1 MLNDIERH
9 NRTVMLNRVKNY
21 WLKGVLEESL
31 HGGELIDLSLA
42 YRPSALAGSLEPVW
56 QQTAEYD
63 IPLPFG
69 TKISTVFS
77 AADGELLILGDPGAG
92 KTTMLLQLVS
102 DLLAYAEGD
111 EAQPIPVV
119 FSLASWNSELPLDE
133 WLIGELSNNYEV
145 PHQLSRTWITDKGF
159 VPLLDG
165 LDEVEQEQRTAC
177 ADAINVFRQQY
188 PQVWMLVTTRSQD
201 YHAVSTRLQL
211 DKAIVLQSLSIEQID
226 IYLRSRGQRL
236 AGLREALHQDAT
248 LRELAQSPLMLSI
261 MTLAYHRVPAEV
273 AFSLG
278 NRETGRNLLF
288 DVYVER
294 MSRYRSGD
302 KEFAPEDTLHWLSW
316 LASMMERQNRTMFFL
331 ESMQPSWLP
340 NTGHRPFTNILKLT
354 ILLSAVILASIAGL
368 IGYPFYGLQGLGVA
382 MLLGAL
388 AGLLPILSKRLLL
401 RTKIEWD
408 KIETVEAFGWS
419 WPWTWL
425 GLAAGGFAG
434 LLVGLAI
441 TWVDNIDG
449 ASGVPWILLLPLF
462 FGAGLVLDRAVQRS
476 EVKIRT
482 TPGQGIRQSRLNG
495 LQVGIATIM
504 VMAVLATLLLLAG
517 SLLGLQIAWMA
528 ALPWLCGAA
537 LLLGLTSGLAYGGFA
552 ALQFHWLRSLLY
564 RLGAIPDGYVRFLDY
579 AAERSLLRR
588 VGGGYTF
595 MHALLLDYFAKRNG
609 PRPAGIASIDHKTNE

>member
-42 YRPSALAGSLEPVW
+42 YRPSALADSVEPQW
-56 QQTAEYD
+56 QQTSEYD

-77 AADGELLILGDPGAG
+77 AAGGELLILGDPGAG
-92 KTTMLLQLVS
+92 KTTMLLQLVN

-111 EAQPIPVV
+111 EERPIPVV
-119 FSLASWNSELPLDE
+119 FSLASWNDEQPLDE

-145 PHQLSRTWITDKGF
+145 PHQLSRSWIANKGF

-165 LDEVEQEQRTAC
+165 LDEVEQEQRRLC
-177 ADAINVFRQQY
+177 ADAINSFRQRY

-201 YHAVSTRLQL
+201 YHALSTRLQL

-226 IYLRSRGQRL
+226 LYLSSRGQRL
-236 AGLREALHQDAT
+236 AGLRAALYQDAT

-261 MTLAYHRVPAEV
+261 MTLAYYRVPAEV

-294 MSRYRSGD
+294 MSRYRSGE
-302 KEFAPEDTLHWLSW
+302 KEYASENTIHWLSW
-316 LASMMERQNRTMFFL
+316 LARKMERQNRTMFFL
-331 ESMQPSWLP
+331 ENMQPSWLP
-340 NTGHRPFTNILKLT
+340 STEHRSFTNRLKL
-354 ILLSAVILASIAGL
+354 IVLLSFIFLAAIAGL
-368 IGYPFYGLQGLGVA
+368 IGYPSYGLPGLGVA
-382 MLLGAL
+382 LLLGAL
-388 AGLLPILSKRLLL
+388 AGLMPILSRRLLL
-401 RTKIEWD
+401 GSKIEWD
-408 KIETVEAFGWS
+408 RIETVETIGWS

-425 GLAAGGFAG
+425 GLAAGGLAG
-434 LLVGLAI
+434 LLAGLLLA
-441 TWVDNIDG
+441 WIDG
-449 ASGVPWILLLPLF
+449 RSAATGVPWFLLLPLF
-462 FGAGLVLDRAVQRS
+462 SGAGLVLDRAVLRS

-482 TPGQGIRQSRLNG
+482 TPGQGLRQSRQNG
-495 LQVGIATIM
+495 LRIGIVTTVAT
-504 VMAVLATLLLLAG
+504 AVLATLILFAS
-517 SLLGLQIAWMA
+517 SLLGLQIPWMA
-528 ALPWLCGAA
+528 TLPWLAGAA
-537 LLLGLTSGLAYGGFA
+537 SLLGLTAGLAYGGLG
-552 ALQFHWLRSLLY
+552 ALQFRRLRSTFC
-564 RLGAIPDGYVRFLDY
+564 RLGTIPDEYVHFLDY

-595 MHALLLDYFAKRNG
+595 MHALLLDYFAKRTTAD
-609 PRPAGIASIDHKTNE
+609 PAGIAETKKTMT